1 MAQQLV
7 ILVGNN
13 EWRVLNIKARQCE
26 LRVFPA
32 SDDGLQS
39 LLDLLQQHTAATVYF
54 LTDIADEHYHVEALP
69 HVGRTAT
76 KQLLARRL
84 AAWPFAQGLHAV
96 HKVGTVKGLREE
108 DRYLFSAIH
117 SASLRNFLQVMQKQ
131 SIRVQGVYTQALC
144 TSCLHMHLHPAE
156 PQCCYVYYA
165 NQQLRIRYLYQSRL
179 LFSRLITL
187 APDDSLH
194 VRIVNEIAQ
203 TRLYLISQH
212 WLQDTQSLTLFW
224 LSEDGTVSDLAAEQL
239 PAGIKLV
246 CLTYVDVH
254 RHFGCGPVLEGLS
267 AMDWAAVQ
275 GMLSTRQ
282 LPNFVPPTVLL
293 KERIAHAKRKI
304 TTAGGLM
311 LGLFVTIFWISQ
323 QCMESAQLKLNHS
336 KQSLRQWPEAK
347 PKWQF
352 SDVELQRMQALSQA
366 VQGLA
371 SSTRL
376 PDHALAVLQSSIS
389 GLNVWQ
395 IKEIEWRYGPAQ
407 EPSSQAGSDW
417 IQTVFVTFTQK
428 EITDSSNVRQEW
440 QFLLEKLRQH
450 PDIVELKEVNTAPAS
465 GNAAR
470 QGDTQGSS
478 LPVVETLKIKLR
490 SWDRVAA

>member
-7 ILVGNN
+7 ILVGNDQ
-13 EWRVLNIKARQCE
+13 WRVLHIRARQCG

-32 SDDGLQS
+32 SDDGQQ
-39 LLDLLQQHTAATVYF
+39 LLRDWLRQQTAATVYF
-54 LTDIADEHYHVEALP
+54 LTDIADEHYHVEVLP

-84 AAWPFAQGLHAV
+84 AAWPFAQGLHAI

-108 DRYLFSAIH
+108 GRYLFSAIH
-117 SASLRNFLQVMQKQ
+117 SAPLRDFLQVMQKQ
-131 SIRVQGVYTQALC
+131 SIHVQGVYTQALC
-144 TSCLHMHLHPAE
+144 TPCLHVRLHPAE
-156 PQCCYVYYA
+156 PYCCYVYYA
-165 NQQLRIRYLYQSRL
+165 NQQLRIRFLYQSRL

-187 APDDSLH
+187 APDDSLK

-224 LSEDGTVSDLAAEQL
+224 LSKDATVSDLAAEQL

-246 CLTYVDVH
+246 CLTYADVH
-254 RHFGCGPVLEGLS
+254 RHFGCGPVPQGLN

-275 GMLSTRQ
+275 VMLSTRQ
-282 LPNFVPPTVLL
+282 LPNFAPPTVLF

-304 TTAGGLM
+304 ATAGGLM
-311 LGLFVTIFWISQ
+311 LGLFVTISWISQ

-336 KQSLRQWPEAK
+336 KQSLRQWQAAK

-352 SDVELQRMQALSQA
+352 SDAELQRIQSLSQA
-366 VQGLA
+366 VQGLG

-376 PDHALAVLQSSIS
+376 PDHALAALQSGIS

-407 EPSSQAGSDW
+407 EPPSQTGSDW
-417 IQTVFVTFTQK
+417 IQTVLVTFTQK
-428 EITDSSNVRQEW
+428 EISDSSNVRQEW

-450 PDIVELKEVNTAPAS
+450 PDIVELKEANAAPAS

-478 LPVVETLKIKLR
+478 LPVVQTFKIKLR
-490 SWDRVAA
+490 SRDRVAA